1 MSANIGKLILRLMVG
16 GLLLFHG
23 LHKLQHGIGPIKSM
37 VVGHGLPEIL
47 AYGVYVGEVLAPI
60 LLILGVYS
68 RGWAGVIVVNMLMAA
83 WLTNFRG
90 LLSLGAYGAWGMET
104 VMFYLLS
111 ALAIILLGS
120 GKYAVRPD

>member
-23 LHKLQHGIGPIKSM
+23 LHKLQHGIGAVKAM
-37 VVGHGLPEIL
+37 VVGHGLPEAL
-47 AYGVYVGEVLAPI
+47 AYGVYVGEVIAPL

-68 RGWAGVIVVNMLMAA
+68 RVWAGVIVVNMLMAI
-83 WLTNFRG
+83 WLTNFSG
-90 LLSLGAYGAWGMET
+90 MLSLNAYGGWGMEV

-111 ALAIILLGS
+111 ALAVALLGS
-120 GKYAVRPD
+120 GKYAIKRD

>member
-47 AYGVYVGEVLAPI
+47 AYGVYAGELLAPI

-68 RGWAGVIVVNMLMAA
+68 RVWAGVIVVNMLMAA

-90 LLSLGAYGAWGMET
+90 TLGLGAYGAWGMET
-104 VMFYLLS
+104 LMFYLLS

>member
-23 LHKLQHGIGPIKSM
+23 LHKLQHGIGPIKSI

-47 AYGVYVGEVLAPI
+47 AYGVYVGELLAPI

-68 RGWAGVIVVNMLMAA
+68 RGWAGVIVVNILMAA

-120 GKYAVRPD
+120 GEYAVRPD

>member
-23 LHKLQHGIGPIKSM
+23 LHKLQHGIGPVKSM
-37 VVGHGLPEIL
+37 VVGHGLPEVL

>member
-23 LHKLQHGIGPIKSM
+23 LHKLQHGIGLIKSM
-37 VVGHGLPEIL
+37 GVGHGLPEML

-68 RGWAGVIVVNMLMAA
+68 RVWAGVIVVNMLMAA

-90 LLSLGAYGAWGMET
+90 VLGLGAYGAWGMET

-120 GKYAVRPD
+120 GKYAIRQD